1 MYTLLIQRLEA
12 KLLYVSYEDFMVESS
27 IIINLPLKN
36 DRPYARFLAIIR
48 SRGI

>member
-27 IIINLPLKN
+27 IINLPLKN